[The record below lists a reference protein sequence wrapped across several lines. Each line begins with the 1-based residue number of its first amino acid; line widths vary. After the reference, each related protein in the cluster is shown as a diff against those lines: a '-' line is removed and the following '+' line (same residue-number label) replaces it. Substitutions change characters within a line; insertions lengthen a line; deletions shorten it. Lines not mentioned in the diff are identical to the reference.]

1 MVAADFKSVSTKEV
15 DMWFRSLLTSWKSGV
30 IESGAEGKS
39 LRASEKRLPGSPYI
53 LIGGHAMRLQLE
65 EAGNCSPAE
74 AIHHEVRLGW
84 WVQARHAWRQFLT
97 ALLRSLAV
105 GQA

>member
-1 MVAADFKSVSTKEV
+1 M
-15 DMWFRSLLTSWKSGV
+15 M
-30 IESGAEGKS
+30 
-39 LRASEKRLPGSPYI
+39 
-53 LIGGHAMRLQLE
+53 LQLE
-65 EAGNCSPAE
+65 ETGNCSPAE

-84 WVQARHAWRQFLT
+84 WVRARQSWRQFLT

>member
-1 MVAADFKSVSTKEV
+1 
-15 DMWFRSLLTSWKSGV
+15 MWFHSLLTSWKSGV
-30 IESGAEGKS
+30 IELGAEGNS

-53 LIGGHAMRLQLE
+53 LIGGHAMMQLE
-65 EAGNCSPAE
+65 ETGNCLPAK

-84 WVQARHAWRQFLT
+84 WVRARQSWRQFLT

>member
-1 MVAADFKSVSTKEV
+1 
-15 DMWFRSLLTSWKSGV
+15 
-30 IESGAEGKS
+30 
-39 LRASEKRLPGSPYI
+39 
-53 LIGGHAMRLQLE
+53 MRLQLE
-65 EAGNCSPAE
+65 KAGNCSPAE